1 MKINIKYAALS
12 LMAVAGIAT
21 VTSCSDDESYDVY
34 GSNNNFIYIAPQDY
48 SKGFNCEVLT
58 TPAGVYGQVGATM
71 KVQVQLPTK
80 DTVKVSAEVKA
91 IQDLVDAYNSEH
103 GTDYVLPSQDILSGA
118 NKKTSA
124 AGDEIKV
131 QLDASKIDLFRV
143 DDAENAPTY
152 VIPVSLKFDGAE
164 GPGTDRPFVISQQQG
179 IAYIVV
185 KTSKADNFS
194 SISGNTVVKNTIA
207 KTPAG
212 VYGGISAEVK
222 FKNLIGITGDMQG
235 TLVADNSLVAT
246 YNAKYSAN
254 CQALPSN
261 ILSALTVTPATV
273 SEGETE
279 TATGIKVSVP
289 EELTKNLEGS
299 YVLPLRLKTTFANG
313 VSVDEDDVVYIVVE
327 VKTQLV
333 NDSPSSIIG
342 TMADASTFTA
352 VEAENMDVAKYGD
365 MFAGGWSAR
374 WPFTTKGSKASF
386 VVDIKDTKAITG
398 FGCNA
403 YAVNNYTVSVST
415 DKANWTELGNS
426 AEHKAMRDDDYN
438 NIYVLY
444 GGVNCRYVKFEFNL
458 NEGDWSWNYGWAGMS
473 GLFLYFQ

>member
-1 MKINIKYAALS
+1 M
-12 LMAVAGIAT
+12 
-21 VTSCSDDESYDVY
+21 
-34 GSNNNFIYIAPQDY
+34 
-48 SKGFNCEVLT
+48 
-58 TPAGVYGQVGATM
+58 
-71 KVQVQLPTK
+71 
-80 DTVKVSAEVKA
+80 
-91 IQDLVDAYNSEH
+91 
-103 GTDYVLPSQDILSGA
+103 
-118 NKKTSA
+118 
-124 AGDEIKV
+124 
-131 QLDASKIDLFRV
+131 
-143 DDAENAPTY
+143 
-152 VIPVSLKFDGAE
+152 
-164 GPGTDRPFVISQQQG
+164 
-179 IAYIVV
+179 
-185 KTSKADNFS
+185 
-194 SISGNTVVKNTIA
+194 
-207 KTPAG
+207 
-212 VYGGISAEVK
+212 
-222 FKNLIGITGDMQG
+222 
-235 TLVADNSLVAT
+235 
-246 YNAKYSAN
+246 
-254 CQALPSN
+254 
-261 ILSALTVTPATV
+261 

-289 EELTKNLEGS
+289 EDLTKNLEGS

-313 VSVDEDDVVYIVVE
+313 VSVDEDDVVYIVVT

-333 NDSPSSIIG
+333 NDSPTSIIG

-352 VEAENMDVAKYGD
+352 VEAENMDVAKYAD

-415 DKANWTELGNS
+415 DKTTWTELGNS

-444 GGVNCRYVKFEFNL
+444 GGVRCRYVKFEFNL